1 MPLGEHRGRIPGKR
15 EGAGRVFFHAETAFL
30 SVWGVGSAEQKIL
43 KKKAE
48 RIDS

>member
-1 MPLGEHRGRIPGKR
+1 VNTVDGFQGNEKAP
-15 EGAGRVFFHAETAFL
+15 AAFFFHAETAFL